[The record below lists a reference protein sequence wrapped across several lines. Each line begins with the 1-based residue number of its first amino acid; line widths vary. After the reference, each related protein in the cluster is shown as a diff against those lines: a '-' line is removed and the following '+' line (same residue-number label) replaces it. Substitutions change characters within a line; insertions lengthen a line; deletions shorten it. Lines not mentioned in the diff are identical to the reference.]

1 MRISHTLAALLLLAA
16 CGQKAP
22 EPAPE
27 PKKSPASEVA
37 VAPAIIAPHEIADSS
52 AAPSYEVAIASVA
65 ADHNAAK
72 ERCATQPESV
82 RSQCEQ
88 EANAAFSGAA
98 SDLDDLRGNK
108 Q

>member
-1 MRISHTLAALLLLAA
+1 MMKTSHALAALLLLAA
-16 CGQKAP
+16 CGQKSP
-22 EPAPE
+22 EPAPDA
-27 PKKSPASEVA
+27 KAPATQVA
-37 VAPAIIAPHEIADSS
+37 VAPAIVAPHEIADSS
-52 AAPSYEVAIASVA
+52 ARPSYEVAVASVA

-88 EANAAFSGAA
+88 EANAAFSEAA